1 VTEDGA
7 AVRLAREGDLD
18 AYGVLVARYTAVA
31 HRLAVLLG
39 AGDDAQDV
47 LQVAFMKAYDGL
59 AGFREGAA
67 FRPWLLRIVANETHN
82 ARRAR
87 GRRDGAHLRALTLAP
102 VGPGPVEPAEA
113 VVAAERRRDLLRAV
127 AELPDRERLAVTYRY
142 LMDLSEAETA
152 AALGWPTGSVK
163 SRLSRGLTRLQEL
176 LATTAGDD
184 DGGRGGGARG

>member
-1 VTEDGA
+1 MTEDGA

-184 DGGRGGGARG
+184 DGRGGGARG